1 MRSMLVATSKVT
13 SQGQI
18 SVPSEVRRDLG
29 IRPGTELIWD
39 RQENGEYVVR
49 PKRLTLA
56 ELHQLVGT
64 PTIHLSDEEL
74 REARHEFLAA
84 RMKRLDRKKV

>member
-1 MRSMLVATSKVT
+1 MRVATSKVT

-39 RQENGEYVVR
+39 RKKSGEYVVR

-56 ELHQLVGT
+56 DLHQIVGK
-64 PTIHLSDEEL
+64 PTVHLSEEGL
-74 REARHEFLAA
+74 RQARHEFLAS
-84 RMKRLDRKKV
+84 RVKNLDSKKG

>member
-1 MRSMLVATSKVT
+1 MLVATSKVT

-39 RQENGEYVVR
+39 RKENGEYVVR

-56 ELHQLVGT
+56 ELHQMVGK
-64 PTIHLSDEEL
+64 PTVHLSDEEL
-74 REARHEFLAA
+74 RQARHEYRAS
-84 RMKRLDRKKV
+84 RMKRLDSKKG

>member
-1 MRSMLVATSKVT
+1 MLVATSKVT

-39 RQENGEYVVR
+39 RRENGEYVVR

-56 ELHQLVGT
+56 ELHKLVGK
-64 PTIHLSDEEL
+64 PTVHLSDEEL
-74 REARHEFLAA
+74 RQARHEFLAS
-84 RMKRLDRKKV
+84 RMKRLDSRKG

>member
-1 MRSMLVATSKVT
+1 MLIATSKVT
-13 SQGQI
+13 NQGQI
-18 SVPSEVRRDLG
+18 SVPVEVRRDLG

-39 RQENGEYVVR
+39 RKENGEYVVR

-64 PTIHLSDEEL
+64 LTIRLSDKEL
-74 REARHEFLAA
+74 QEARREFLGA
-84 RMKRLDRKKV
+84 RMKRSNSKKD

>member
-1 MRSMLVATSKVT
+1 MLVATSKVT